1 MVQRPV
7 RHSRMFYVRCM
18 LICVAYSTDY
28 IQQCQTLS
36 IDFYIKY
43 IRSAAASACIK
54 PGPSACQFDALT
66 ITLHAPFSLNEV
78 LSVRTN
84 EMGFQSTQVPN
95 SCRKWHRIHTLVLI
109 HMAHCTFRWV
119 VDVSSSFPPMR
130 IQIEVWAVS
139 NLTFVLLSF
148 TILNL
153 ATEVPFKMLALYSL
167 RYGTLKH
174 DNGEAMPYTTFVRI
188 NIYSVM

>member
-1 MVQRPV
+1 M
-7 RHSRMFYVRCM
+7 RHSRTFYVRCM
-18 LICVAYSTDY
+18 LLICVAYSTDY

-43 IRSAAASACIK
+43 IMSAAASACIK

-95 SCRKWHRIHTLVLI
+95 SCRKWHIIHTLVLI

-119 VDVSSSFPPMR
+119 VNVSWSFPPMR
-130 IQIEVWAVS
+130 MKIEVWAVS

-153 ATEVPFKMLALYSL
+153 TTEVPFKMLALYSL

-174 DNGEAMPYTTFVRI
+174 GNGEAMPYTTFVRI